1 VANVNLPTLVDDLI
15 GRRFFPRSYLSA
27 LDQCRPSLSVL
38 QLHLGLNRTV
48 RDLGIDAHLTV
59 RFPDSDVD
67 GCLSRRGL
75 YPEGFSVT
83 APAVEDDVGG
93 PERVLSVVGGVS
105 GEAWCRLE
113 GDDYAQARKEA
124 TQRLLALVDDLIP
137 GVASAVQVADLSTP
151 QTFRRYANTPHGAIL
166 GFAPQP
172 RMHRH
177 LRTASRPPVGNLHLA
192 SAWTD
197 QMGGFLPAL
206 KAGLRAAE
214 RIID

>member
-1 VANVNLPTLVDDLI
+1 
-15 GRRFFPRSYLSA
+15 
-27 LDQCRPSLSVL
+27 VL
-38 QLHLGLNRTV
+38 QLHLGLTRPV

-83 APAVEDDVGG
+83 APALEDDVSGR
-93 PERVLSVVGGVS
+93 ERVLSVVGGVS
-105 GEAWCRLE
+105 GEAWCRLD
-113 GDDYAQARKEA
+113 GYAQAKKEA
-124 TQRLLALVDDLIP
+124 TQHILALVDDLFP
-137 GVASAVQVADLSTP
+137 GVASAVQVSDLSTP
-151 QTFRRYANTPHGAIL
+151 RTFQRYANTPCGAIL

-177 LRTASRPPVGNLHLA
+177 LRTASRPPIGNLHLA

-197 QMGGFLPAL
+197 QMGGLLPAL

-214 RIID
+214 RISG